1 MTKRDVSDRPARHS
15 ACRASIDPYGPT
27 IRRSDLDES
36 RLRFRA
42 PSSGGLAS
50 SDLSALRH
58 GGTEVRRVPDLG
70 GKARRRR
77 RLECDVHAENTVVGR
92 PHRTDADSSSGLTL
106 FDIRRLPRPS
116 STGTQGFSS
125 GTVRPSLSAFSAPAP
140 RREAANGA
148 AARTQAMHF

>member
-1 MTKRDVSDRPARHS
+1 M
-15 ACRASIDPYGPT
+15 CLIDPPGTLLAELPLIHT
-27 IRRSDLDES
+27 VRRSGALILMS
-36 RLRFRA
+36 LACASVRLHR
-42 PSSGGLAS
+42 GGLAS

-125 GTVRPSLSAFSAPAP
+125 GTVRPPLSAFSAPAP